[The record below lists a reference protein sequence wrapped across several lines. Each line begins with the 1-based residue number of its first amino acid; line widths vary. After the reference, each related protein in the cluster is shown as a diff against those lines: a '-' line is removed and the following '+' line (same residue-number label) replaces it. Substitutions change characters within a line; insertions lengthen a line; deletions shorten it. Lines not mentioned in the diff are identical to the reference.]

1 MSRLGQ
7 FARGLGRFVP
17 ADIVRP
23 LGRPAAVFFHGVERE
38 TLDARIQ
45 TNHHELDAF
54 MEIAETLKAHF
65 DVLPLSFIDEALKDP
80 DRHKRTVFLMSDD
93 GYANTLDIA
102 ADVLDG
108 LGLPWTLFVSTHH
121 VDTGERNPIFLALLF
136 LFCAPDGSY
145 GIPHLAAPIVLGS
158 GREQLAETIIWQ
170 LRALDMVRAQ
180 EAVDAMTA
188 TFAPAELSAL
198 LARFS
203 SEKFLNWDEVRA
215 LARRG
220 VEIGAHAHRHWPMHE
235 NQSHA
240 MLREQAERPRA
251 LIAREVGTCRYFSYP
266 FGNKGDISRDAWH
279 AVRDAGYD
287 CAFSTLAGCL
297 GEGQNRYLLPR
308 FGIGPRDLNLAS
320 LIPML
325 RSGNPRLKR
334 WQHELAD

>member
-54 MEIAETLKAHF
+54 MEIAETLKANF

-102 ADVLDG
+102 ADILDG

-145 GIPHLAAPIVLGS
+145 GIPHLSAPIVLGS

-180 EAVDAMTA
+180 EAVDAMIA

-251 LIAREVGTCRYFSYP
+251 LIAREVGACRYFSYP

-297 GEGQNRYLLPR
+297 GDGQNRYLLPR

>member
-45 TNHHELDAF
+45 TNHHEVDAF

-65 DVLPLSFIDEALKDP
+65 DVLPLSLIDEALKDP
-80 DRHKRTVFLMSDD
+80 GRHKRTVFLMSDD

-102 ADVLDG
+102 ADILDG

-145 GIPHLAAPIVLGS
+145 GIPHLSAPIVLGS

-180 EAVDAMTA
+180 EAVDAMIA

-251 LIAREVGTCRYFSYP
+251 LIAREVGACRYFSYP

-297 GEGQNRYLLPR
+297 GDGQNRYLLPR